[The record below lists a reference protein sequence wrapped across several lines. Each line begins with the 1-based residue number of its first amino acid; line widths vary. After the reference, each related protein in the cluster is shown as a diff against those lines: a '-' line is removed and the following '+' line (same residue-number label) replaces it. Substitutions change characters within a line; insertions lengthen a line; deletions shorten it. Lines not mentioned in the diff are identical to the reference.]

1 MFNKEI
7 KTMETVQHEYILCR
21 PIGANIIPSELE
33 KPKKYHKEYH
43 TIKDRRQQK
52 T

>member
-1 MFNKEI
+1 MNTLGVVPYEQ
-7 KTMETVQHEYILCR
+7 TL
-21 PIGANIIPSELE
+21 PSEFE